1 VRAREALERR
11 LETLGAE
18 AAKAERTMAAMEGAM
33 QAMEQAEDERDRRRE
48 LEQRLALAVAHEPWG
63 GGEHG
68 GGPRAM
74 GAAIPAAAAGL
85 APEEAAEEHEEE
97 EEELVVTVQV
107 LRARGLAS
115 MDRNGLADPY
125 VRLRCP
131 ALVAGSSSGGGGG
144 GNAGGAERRTRT
156 VKKTLAPVWYA
167 AGEAALVDGGES
179 VEESRF
185 RWVIGAEEWR
195 EHVGAASG
203 AEGAGLL
210 RAEVWDWDRI
220 GKDEPMGA
228 CTVDL
233 ARCGGRGVIFGGRF

>member
-1 VRAREALERR
+1 MRAREALERR

-48 LEQRLALAVAHEPWG
+48 LEQRLALAVAREPRG
-63 GGEHG
+63 VGEHG
-68 GGPRAM
+68 GV
-74 GAAIPAAAAGL
+74 GAAIPEAAAGL
-85 APEEAAEEHEEE
+85 APEAAAEEEV
-97 EEELVVTVQV
+97 EELVVTVQV

-131 ALVAGSSSGGGGG
+131 ALVAGSGGGGSGGGGG
-144 GNAGGAERRTRT
+144 SAGGAERRTRT
-156 VKKTLAPVWYA
+156 VKKTLAPVWHA
-167 AGEAALVDGGES
+167 AGEAASTDGGES

-185 RWVIGAEEWR
+185 RWVIGADEWR
-195 EHVGAASG
+195 EHVCAAGG

-233 ARCGGRGVIFGGRF
+233 ARCGGRGVTFGGRF